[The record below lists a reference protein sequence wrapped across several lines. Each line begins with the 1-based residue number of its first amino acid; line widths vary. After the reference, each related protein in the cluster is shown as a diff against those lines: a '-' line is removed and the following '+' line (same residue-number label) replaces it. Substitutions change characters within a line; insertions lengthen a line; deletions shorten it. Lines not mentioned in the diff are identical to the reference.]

1 MFCRKCGAK
10 IPDESEFC
18 PECGTKIVR
27 KAGSNDNNGTA
38 SNKASGPSAPNPAVP
53 NQAPPKQTA
62 PKQAPPR
69 QAVPNPAPAPM
80 PNPFP
85 AEPKK
90 KKLWPIFLC
99 MGLVVILIAGACGFL
114 GLQVLKKNKT
124 QQFEQEYVAVENQLK
139 KYSYENISE
148 YKQLMSDCED
158 AVQTKATK
166 EFAGLSEKLK
176 AASAEIEELHTVIEE
191 AKTKQESLSG
201 ATGGFVMDE
210 ARQSEYNSLVKKYTK
225 AVDNLDKDSIL
236 SLSKELD
243 EFITQLQEEN
253 KTKAESSYNSLLN
266 ADLTNAYES
275 EKQIIQTYQTQVK
288 EKMDAGDYIGA
299 SESLQ
304 KWQKVIDSINGQTD
318 YNMGVEQVDVSTFPV
333 VKLYVRVEDKNTGEA
348 IDDLKADS
356 FHLAERM
363 EGSGSFTE
371 KTIIKAVQ
379 LDEVENLNIN
389 MVADISGS
397 MSGSALTAAKNVMNS
412 FLSGIQFQIG
422 DKASLITFADQVYT
436 NIGFTSDYN
445 QISNTINSLGASGS
459 TAFYDALYVAVNQ
472 TAMQSGAKC
481 IIAFTDGQDNMSKCD
496 PAIITELAIRYKIPI
511 FIIGIDPSLDTYT
524 MNSIANSTGGFYRN
538 VNDISDMSE
547 IYSAIYRQQK
557 EMYLLEYETL
567 NPDATTAVRSVTVN
581 YSDDQVTARNAY
593 EFVPAVYMEATV
605 SQAQLFTNDFVIYDS
620 DSRYIT
626 AADLALLTQEQLRLA
641 RNEIYARRGRLFK
654 DAYLQDYFNQKSWYQ
669 GTISPDAFRETMFN
683 DYERANAYFIA
694 DYERL
699 KGYLQ

>member
-27 KAGSNDNNGTA
+27 TTQR
-38 SNKASGPSAPNPAVP
+38 
-53 NQAPPKQTA
+53 QAA
-62 PKQAPPR
+62 PKPA
-69 QAVPNPAPAPM
+69 PAPAPM
-80 PNPFP
+80 PAPAP

-90 KKLWPIFLC
+90 KKLWPIFL
-99 MGLVVILIAGACGFL
+99 GLGLAVILVAGVCGFL
-114 GLQVLKKNKT
+114 GLQVIKNKKT
-124 QQFEQEYVAVENQLK
+124 QQFEQEYAVVEEQLK

-158 AVQTKATK
+158 AAQAKATK
-166 EFAGLSEKLK
+166 DYSGLSEKLK
-176 AASAEIEELHTVIEE
+176 AASVEIEELHTVIEE

-210 ARQSEYNSLVKKYTK
+210 SRQAEYDNLVKKYTK

-243 EFITQLQEEN
+243 EFITQLQEE
-253 KTKAESSYNSLLN
+253 SSYNSLVN
-266 ADLTNAYES
+266 ADLANAYES
-275 EKQIIQTYQTQVK
+275 EKKIIQTYQTEVK
-288 EKMDAGDYIGA
+288 QKMDSGDYIGA
-299 SESLQ
+299 TESLQ
-304 KWQKVIDSINGQTD
+304 KWQKVVDAIHGQTD
-318 YNMGVEQVDVSTFPV
+318 YDMGVEQVDVSTFPI

-348 IDDLKADS
+348 VDDLKADS

-389 MVADISGS
+389 MVGDISGS

-436 NIGFTSDYN
+436 NIGFTSDYG
-445 QISNTINSLGASGS
+445 QISSTINSLSASGS

-524 MNSIANSTGGFYRN
+524 MDSIANSTGGFYRN

-567 NPDATTAVRSVTVN
+567 NPDAAAAVRSVTVN

-593 EFVPAVYMEATV
+593 DFVPSVYMEATV
-605 SQAQLFTNDFVIYDS
+605 SQAQLFTNDFVIFDS
-620 DSRYIT
+620 DTRYIT
-626 AADLALLTQEQLRLA
+626 AADLAMLSQEQLRLA

-654 DAYLQDYFNQKSWYQ
+654 DTYLQDYFNQKSWYQ
-669 GTISPDAFRETMFN
+669 GTIAPDAFSETMFN